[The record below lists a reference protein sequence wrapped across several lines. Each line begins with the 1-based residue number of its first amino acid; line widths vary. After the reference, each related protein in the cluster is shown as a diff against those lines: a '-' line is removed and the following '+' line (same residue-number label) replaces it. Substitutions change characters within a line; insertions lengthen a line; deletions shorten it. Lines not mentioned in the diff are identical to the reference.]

1 MQQVFQRPG
10 MGQIATDYQNTYKQH
25 DNSHTRHL
33 MRPLPKLRNPNPPP
47 MDFRTEQRMEFVERE
62 IPGTKPCKVSEIFLV
77 IYAKNGKNIGY

>member
-1 MQQVFQRPG
+1 
-10 MGQIATDYQNTYKQH
+10 
-25 DNSHTRHL
+25 